1 MQSDEKYFLEIK
13 AKSKFS
19 FGFKEILSYG
29 ELLYFFTWREI
40 KVKYKQTVLGFL
52 WVVLQPALMTLVLT
66 FFLGSAIASA
76 SKLNVPYPIFAL
88 SGLVIW
94 GFFSTGL
101 SNAANSM
108 VNNSNIIKKVYF
120 PRLIIPFSAIL
131 SSSVDF
137 LISLCLFFI
146 ALAYF
151 QVPISW
157 IHLLFL
163 PVAFLMISFST
174 LGIGM
179 FLAALNI
186 KYRDVRYILPFFI
199 QGMLFVSPIMFPI
212 TITHNKLAITIL
224 QFNPVAGALELIR
237 GIFLQYEMNLL
248 TILYSSISTL
258 VFFLIGLY
266 YFRKTEAYFADLV

>member
-1 MQSDEKYFLEIK
+1 MDSEEKYLLEIK
-13 AKSKFS
+13 SKNTFS
-19 FGFKEILSYG
+19 FGFKEIWSYF

-52 WVVLQPALMTLVLT
+52 WVILQPLFMTLVFT
-66 FFLGSAIASA
+66 FFLGNAITNA
-76 SKLNVPYPIFAL
+76 SKLPVPYALFAL

-120 PRLIIPFSAIL
+120 PRLIIPISAIL

-137 LISLCLFFI
+137 VISLVLFLVVVLYYQVPINWLNLLFIPVALLLISL
-146 ALAYF
+146 
-151 QVPISW
+151 
-157 IHLLFL
+157 
-163 PVAFLMISFST
+163 ST

-179 FLAALNI
+179 FLSALNI

-199 QGMLFVSPIMFPI
+199 QGMLFVSPIMFPVSI
-212 TITHNKLAITIL
+212 TNNEIAATIL

-237 GIFLQYEMNLL
+237 SVFLNYEMNCTTLV
-248 TILYSSISTL
+248 YSSISTI
-258 VFFLIGLY
+258 VFFLFGLY
-266 YFRKTEAYFADLV
+266 YFRKTEAYFADLA

>member
-1 MQSDEKYFLEIK
+1 MQSDKYLLEIK
-13 AKSKFS
+13 SKSKFS
-19 FGFKEILSYG
+19 FGFKEILSYW

-52 WVVLQPALMTLVLT
+52 WVILQPALMTLVFT
-66 FFLGSAIASA
+66 FFLGNAITNASDL
-76 SKLNVPYPIFAL
+76 SVPYPLFAL

-101 SNAANSM
+101 SNSANSM

-137 LISLCLFFI
+137 VISLFLFFVVTFYYGI
-146 ALAYF
+146 S
-151 QVPISW
+151 ISW
-157 IHLLFL
+157 VHVLLL
-163 PVAFLMISFST
+163 PVALLMISAST

-199 QGMLFVSPIMFPI
+199 QGMLFVSPVMFPVSI
-212 TITHNKLAITIL
+212 TNNPIATTIL
-224 QFNPVAGALELIR
+224 KFNPVAGALELIR
-237 GIFLQYEMNLL
+237 SIFLDYQLDL
-248 TILYSSISTL
+248 TTILYSSISTF
-258 VFFLIGLY
+258 VFFLAGLY
-266 YFRKTEAYFADLV
+266 YFRKTEAYFADLA

>member
-1 MQSDEKYFLEIK
+1 MHPENKYLLEIK
-13 AKSKFS
+13 SKSKFS
-19 FGFKEILSYG
+19 FGFKEILSYW

-52 WVVLQPALMTLVLT
+52 WVVLQPVLMTLVFT
-66 FFLGSAIASA
+66 FFLGNAISSV
-76 SKLNVPYPIFAL
+76 SKLTVPYPLFAL

-137 LISLCLFFI
+137 LISLGLFFI
-146 ALAYF
+146 ALIYF
-151 QVPISW
+151 QVPINW
-157 IHLLFL
+157 LHLLYL
-163 PVAFLMISFST
+163 PLALIMISFST

-212 TITHNKLAITIL
+212 SITNNPIATTIL

-237 GIFLQYEMNLL
+237 GVFLNYEINLT
-248 TILYSSISTL
+248 TIAYSTISTL

-266 YFRKTEAYFADLV
+266 TFRKTEAYFADLA

>member
-1 MQSDEKYFLEIK
+1 MHPEDKYLLEIK
-13 AKSKFS
+13 PKSKFS
-19 FGFKEILSYG
+19 FGFKEILNYW

-52 WVVLQPALMTLVLT
+52 WVILQPALMTLVFT
-66 FFLGSAIASA
+66 FFLGSAITNMT
-76 SKLNVPYPIFAL
+76 KLNIPYPLFAL
-88 SGLVIW
+88 SGMVIW
-94 GFFSTGL
+94 SFFSSGL

-131 SSSVDF
+131 SSSIDF
-137 LISLCLFFI
+137 MISLALLFA
-146 ALAYF
+146 ALLYF
-151 QVPISW
+151 QAPVNW
-157 IHLLFL
+157 IHLLYL
-163 PVAFLMISFST
+163 PLALIMISFAT

-186 KYRDVRYILPFFI
+186 KYRDVRYMLPFFI
-199 QGMLFVSPIMFPI
+199 QGMLFISPIMFPVSI
-212 TITHNKLAITIL
+212 SNNAIATTIL

-237 GIFLQYEMNLL
+237 SIFGNYELNWI
-248 TILYSSISTL
+248 TVGYSSISTL

-266 YFRKTEAYFADLV
+266 YFRKTEAYFADLA

>member
-1 MQSDEKYFLEIK
+1 MHPESKYLLEIK
-13 AKSKFS
+13 SKSKFS
-19 FGFKEILSYG
+19 FGFKEILSYW

-52 WVVLQPALMTLVLT
+52 WVILQPALMTIVFT
-66 FFLGSAIASA
+66 FFLGNAISSV
-76 SKLNVPYPIFAL
+76 SKLTVPYPLFAL

-146 ALAYF
+146 ALIYF
-151 QVPISW
+151 QTPINW
-157 IHLLFL
+157 LHLLYL
-163 PVAFLMISFST
+163 PLALIMISFST

-179 FLAALNI
+179 LLAALNI

-212 TITHNKLAITIL
+212 SITNNPVATTIL

-237 GIFLQYEMNLL
+237 SVFLNYEMNLT
-248 TILYSSISTL
+248 TIAYSSISTL
-258 VFFLIGLY
+258 VFFMIGLY
-266 YFRKTEAYFADLV
+266 TFRKTEAYFADLA

>member
-1 MQSDEKYFLEIK
+1 MYPEDKYLLEIRP
-13 AKSKFS
+13 KSKFS
-19 FGFKEILSYG
+19 FGFKEILSYW

-52 WVVLQPALMTLVLT
+52 WVILQPALMTLVFT
-66 FFLGSAIASA
+66 FFLGSAITTMT
-76 SKLNVPYPIFAL
+76 KLNIPYPLFAL
-88 SGLVIW
+88 SGMVIW
-94 GFFSTGL
+94 SFFSSGL

-131 SSSVDF
+131 SSSIDF
-137 LISLCLFFI
+137 MISLALLFI
-146 ALAYF
+146 ALLYF
-151 QVPISW
+151 QTPVNW
-157 IHLLFL
+157 LHLLYL
-163 PVAFLMISFST
+163 PLALIMISFAT

-186 KYRDVRYILPFFI
+186 KYRDVRYMLPFFI
-199 QGMLFVSPIMFPI
+199 QGMLFISPIMFPVSI
-212 TITHNKLAITIL
+212 SNNAVATTIL

-237 GIFLQYEMNLL
+237 SIFGNYELNWI
-248 TILYSSISTL
+248 TVGYSSISTL

-266 YFRKTEAYFADLV
+266 YFRKTEAYFADLA

>member
-1 MQSDEKYFLEIK
+1 MHPEDKYLLEIK
-13 AKSKFS
+13 PKSKFS
-19 FGFKEILSYG
+19 FGFKEILNYW

-52 WVVLQPALMTLVLT
+52 WVILQPALMTLVFT
-66 FFLGSAIASA
+66 FFLGSAITNMT
-76 SKLNVPYPIFAL
+76 KLNIPYPLFAL
-88 SGLVIW
+88 SGMVIW
-94 GFFSTGL
+94 SFFSSGL

-131 SSSVDF
+131 SSSIDF
-137 LISLCLFFI
+137 MISLALLFA
-146 ALAYF
+146 ALLYF
-151 QVPISW
+151 QAHVNW
-157 IHLLFL
+157 IHLLYL
-163 PVAFLMISFST
+163 PLALIMISFAT

-186 KYRDVRYILPFFI
+186 KYRDVRYMLPFFI
-199 QGMLFVSPIMFPI
+199 QGMLFISPIMFPVSI
-212 TITHNKLAITIL
+212 SNNAIATTIL

-237 GIFLQYEMNLL
+237 SIFGNYELNWI
-248 TILYSSISTL
+248 TVGYSSISTL

-266 YFRKTEAYFADLV
+266 YFRKTEAYFADLA

>member
-1 MQSDEKYFLEIK
+1 MYPEDKYLLEIK
-13 AKSKFS
+13 PKSKFS
-19 FGFKEILSYG
+19 FGFKEILSYW

-52 WVVLQPALMTLVLT
+52 WVILQPALMTLVFT
-66 FFLGSAIASA
+66 FFLGSAITNMT
-76 SKLNVPYPIFAL
+76 KLNIPYPLFAL
-88 SGLVIW
+88 SGMVIW
-94 GFFSTGL
+94 SFFSSGL

-131 SSSVDF
+131 SSSIDF
-137 LISLCLFFI
+137 MISLALLFA
-146 ALAYF
+146 ALFYF
-151 QVPISW
+151 GTPVNW
-157 IHLLFL
+157 IHLLYL
-163 PVAFLMISFST
+163 PLALIMISFAT

-186 KYRDVRYILPFFI
+186 KYRDVRYMLPFFI
-199 QGMLFVSPIMFPI
+199 QGMLFISPIMFPVSI
-212 TITHNKLAITIL
+212 SKNAIATTIL

-237 GIFLQYEMNLL
+237 SIFGNYELNWI
-248 TILYSSISTL
+248 TVGYSSISTV

-266 YFRKTEAYFADLV
+266 YFRKTEAYFADLA

>member
-1 MQSDEKYFLEIK
+1 MYPEDKYLLEIK
-13 AKSKFS
+13 PKSKFS
-19 FGFKEILSYG
+19 FGFKEILSYW

-52 WVVLQPALMTLVLT
+52 WVILQPALMTLVFT
-66 FFLGSAIASA
+66 FFLGSAITNMT
-76 SKLNVPYPIFAL
+76 KLNIPYPLFAL
-88 SGLVIW
+88 SGMVIW
-94 GFFSTGL
+94 SFFSSGL

-131 SSSVDF
+131 SSSIDF
-137 LISLCLFFI
+137 MISLVLLFI
-146 ALAYF
+146 VLLCF
-151 QVPISW
+151 QAPVNW
-157 IHLLFL
+157 LHLLYL
-163 PVAFLMISFST
+163 PLALIMISFAT

-186 KYRDVRYILPFFI
+186 KYRDVRYMLPFFI
-199 QGMLFVSPIMFPI
+199 QGMLFISPIMFPVSI
-212 TITHNKLAITIL
+212 SNNAVATTIL

-237 GIFLQYEMNLL
+237 SIFGNYELNWM
-248 TILYSSISTL
+248 TVGYSSVSTL

-266 YFRKTEAYFADLV
+266 YFRKTEAYFADLA

>member
-1 MQSDEKYFLEIK
+1 MYPEDKYLLEIK
-13 AKSKFS
+13 PKSKFS
-19 FGFKEILSYG
+19 FGFKEILSYW

-52 WVVLQPALMTLVLT
+52 WVILQPALMTLVFT
-66 FFLGSAIASA
+66 FFLGSAITNMT
-76 SKLNVPYPIFAL
+76 KLNIPYPLFAL
-88 SGLVIW
+88 SGMVIW
-94 GFFSTGL
+94 SFFSSGL

-131 SSSVDF
+131 SSSIDF
-137 LISLCLFFI
+137 MISLVLLFI
-146 ALAYF
+146 ALLYF
-151 QVPISW
+151 QAPVNW
-157 IHLLFL
+157 LHLLYL
-163 PVAFLMISFST
+163 PLALIMISFAT

-186 KYRDVRYILPFFI
+186 KYRDVRYMLPFFI
-199 QGMLFVSPIMFPI
+199 QGMLFISPIMFPVSI
-212 TITHNKLAITIL
+212 SNNAVATTIL

-237 GIFLQYEMNLL
+237 SIFGNYELNWM
-248 TILYSSISTL
+248 TVGYSSVSTL

-266 YFRKTEAYFADLV
+266 YFRKTEAYFADLA

>member
-1 MQSDEKYFLEIK
+1 MHPEDKYLLEIK
-13 AKSKFS
+13 PKSKFS
-19 FGFKEILSYG
+19 FGFKEILSYW

-52 WVVLQPALMTLVLT
+52 WVILQPALMTLVFT
-66 FFLGSAIASA
+66 FFLGSAITSMT
-76 SKLNVPYPIFAL
+76 KLNIPYPLFAL
-88 SGLVIW
+88 SGMVIW
-94 GFFSTGL
+94 SFFSSGL

-131 SSSVDF
+131 SSSIDF
-137 LISLCLFFI
+137 MISLALLIAALF
-146 ALAYF
+146 YF
-151 QVPISW
+151 QAPVNW
-157 IHLLFL
+157 LHLLYL
-163 PVAFLMISFST
+163 PVALILISFAT

-186 KYRDVRYILPFFI
+186 KYRDVRYMLPFFI
-199 QGMLFVSPIMFPI
+199 QGMLFISPIMFPVSI
-212 TITHNKLAITIL
+212 SNNSIATTIL

-237 GIFLQYEMNLL
+237 SIFWNYELNWV
-248 TILYSSISTL
+248 TVGYSSISTL

-266 YFRKTEAYFADLV
+266 YFRKTEAYFADLA

>member
-1 MQSDEKYFLEIK
+1 MYPEDKYLLEIK
-13 AKSKFS
+13 PKSKFS
-19 FGFKEILSYG
+19 FGFKEILSYW

-52 WVVLQPALMTLVLT
+52 WVILQPALMTLVFT
-66 FFLGSAIASA
+66 FFLGSAITNMT
-76 SKLNVPYPIFAL
+76 KLNIPYPLFAL
-88 SGLVIW
+88 SGMVIW
-94 GFFSTGL
+94 SFFSSGL

-131 SSSVDF
+131 SSSIDF
-137 LISLCLFFI
+137 MISLGLLFA
-146 ALAYF
+146 ALLYF
-151 QVPISW
+151 GAPVNW
-157 IHLLFL
+157 LHLLYL
-163 PVAFLMISFST
+163 PLALIMISFAT

-186 KYRDVRYILPFFI
+186 KYRDVRYMLPFFI
-199 QGMLFVSPIMFPI
+199 QGMLFISPIMFPVSI
-212 TITHNKLAITIL
+212 SNNAIATTIL

-237 GIFLQYEMNLL
+237 SIFGNYELNWM
-248 TILYSSISTL
+248 TVGYSSISTL

-266 YFRKTEAYFADLV
+266 YFRKTEAYFADLA

>member
-1 MQSDEKYFLEIK
+1 MHPEDKYLLEIK
-13 AKSKFS
+13 PKSKFS
-19 FGFKEILSYG
+19 FGFKEILNYW

-52 WVVLQPALMTLVLT
+52 WVILQPALMTLVFT
-66 FFLGSAIASA
+66 FFLGSAITNMT
-76 SKLNVPYPIFAL
+76 KLNIPYPLFAL
-88 SGLVIW
+88 SGMVIW
-94 GFFSTGL
+94 SFFSSGL

-131 SSSVDF
+131 SSSIDF
-137 LISLCLFFI
+137 MISLALLFA
-146 ALAYF
+146 ALLYF
-151 QVPISW
+151 QAPVNW
-157 IHLLFL
+157 IHLLYL
-163 PVAFLMISFST
+163 PLALIMISFAT

-199 QGMLFVSPIMFPI
+199 QGMLFISPIMFPVSI
-212 TITHNKLAITIL
+212 SNNAIATTIL

-237 GIFLQYEMNLL
+237 SIFGNYELNWI
-248 TILYSSISTL
+248 TVGYSSISTL

-266 YFRKTEAYFADLV
+266 YFRKTEAYFADLA